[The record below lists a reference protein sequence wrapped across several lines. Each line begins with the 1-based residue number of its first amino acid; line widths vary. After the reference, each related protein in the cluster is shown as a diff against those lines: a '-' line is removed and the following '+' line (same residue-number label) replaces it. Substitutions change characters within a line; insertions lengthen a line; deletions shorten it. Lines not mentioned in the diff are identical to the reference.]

1 MFNDKFTRLGIDRR
15 KLITVATLALLAAC
29 KAVPG
34 GKVPPPTPPP
44 PDQPSA
50 NVLPTDLARHRV
62 ALLVP
67 LSGPNAAAGQSIAN
81 ASTMA
86 LLDTNA
92 QNLRIT
98 TYDTSAG
105 AGPAA
110 ARAIA
115 EGNELILGPL
125 MSDDIPAV
133 SAAARPAKV
142 PVISYSNDEQR
153 AARDVL
159 IMGNLPSQSVART
172 IAYARAQG
180 ATRFG
185 ALVPVGEYGQRSS
198 AALVASVREQGGT
211 VAAMES
217 YDRSQAALAAAA
229 RRLRAKGGYD
239 AVLIADG
246 GRMSAQ
252 AGPILKAGPGGTAR
266 ILGSEL
272 WSGESVIPATPALAG
287 AWYSAVSDSRWRQ
300 FTDSYRNR
308 FGSAPYRI
316 ATLGYDSVL
325 LTLRVAR
332 EWKPKAAFPTAR
344 LFDRDGFLGLD
355 GAFRFRANGA
365 IQRALEVR
373 QVRSGGVDVVS
384 AAPDKFGD

>member
-1 MFNDKFTRLGIDRR
+1 MFQLRIDRR
-15 KLITVATLALLAAC
+15 KLATMATVALLAAC
-29 KAVPG
+29 TTGPGPKA
-34 GKVPPPTPPP
+34 PPP
-44 PDQPSA
+44 PPPPEPTS
-50 NVLPTDLARHRV
+50 NNLPTDTMRHRI

-67 LSGPNAAAGQSIAN
+67 LSGPNGGAGQSIAN

-98 TYDTSAG
+98 TYDTSTG
-105 AGPAA
+105 AASAA

-115 EGNELILGPL
+115 DGNKLILGPL

-133 SAAARPAKV
+133 SAAARAAHV

-153 AARDVL
+153 AARDTL
-159 IMGNLPSQSVART
+159 IMGNLPSESVWRT
-172 IAYARAQG
+172 VAYARAQG
-180 ATRFG
+180 VNRFA

-198 AALVASVREQGGT
+198 SALVAAVREEGGT
-211 VAAMES
+211 ITAMER
-217 YDRSQAALAAAA
+217 YDRSSASVVTAAH
-229 RRLRAKGGYD
+229 RLHDRGGYD

-252 AGPILKAGPGGTAR
+252 AAPILKAGSGGTTR
-266 ILGSEL
+266 LLGSEL
-272 WSGESVIPATPALAG
+272 WSGESLVNASPALSG
-287 AWYSAVSDSRWRQ
+287 AWYSAISDARWRQ
-300 FTDSYRNR
+300 FIDSYRNR
-308 FGSAPYRI
+308 FGSQPYRI

-332 EWKPKAAFPTAR
+332 EWRPGTTFPTAR

-355 GAFRFRANGA
+355 GAFRFRSSGA

-384 AAPDKFGD
+384 PAPSRFEE

>member
-1 MFNDKFTRLGIDRR
+1 MFNLRIDRR
-15 KLITVATLALLAAC
+15 KLVTLATVALLAAC
-29 KAVPG
+29 KVVPTSN
-34 GKVPPPTPPP
+34 VPPPPPP
-44 PDQPSA
+44 EQPNA
-50 NVLPTDLARHRV
+50 NVLPTDTLRHRI

-67 LSGPNAAAGQSIAN
+67 LSGPNGAAGQAIAN

-105 AGPAA
+105 AAA
-110 ARAIA
+110 AATKAIA
-115 EGNELILGPL
+115 EGNKLILGPL

-133 SAAARPAKV
+133 SAAARTARV

-153 AARDVL
+153 AARDTL
-159 IMGNLPSQSVART
+159 IMGSLPSESVART
-172 IAYARAQG
+172 VAYARSQG
-180 ATRFG
+180 VTRFG
-185 ALVPVGEYGQRSS
+185 ALIPVGEYGQRSS
-198 AALVASVREQGGT
+198 AALVSAVRAHGGT
-211 VAAMES
+211 IAAMES
-217 YDRSQAALAAAA
+217 YDRSLLAIQQAA
-229 RRLRAKGGYD
+229 RRLRDKGGFD

-252 AGPILKAGPGGTAR
+252 AGPVLKAVGNNGVR
-266 ILGSEL
+266 LLGSEL
-272 WSGESVIPATPALAG
+272 WSGESLVTASPALAG
-287 AWYSAVSDSRWRQ
+287 AWYSAISDSRWRQ

-308 FGSAPYRI
+308 FGTPPYRI

-332 EWKPKAAFPTAR
+332 EWKPGTVFPTAR
-344 LFDRDGFLGLD
+344 LFDPNGFLGLD
-355 GAFRFRANGA
+355 GAFRFRAGGA

-373 QVRSGGVDVVS
+373 QVRVGGVDVVS
-384 AAPDKFGD
+384 AAPGKFEN

>member
-1 MFNDKFTRLGIDRR
+1 MFNYRIDRR
-15 KLITVATLALLAAC
+15 KLVTLATVALLAAC
-29 KAVPG
+29 KTVPIAR
-34 GKVPPPTPPP
+34 PPTTPLPE
-44 PDQPSA
+44 QPNA
-50 NVLPTDLARHRV
+50 NVLPTDLQRHRV

-98 TYDTSAG
+98 TYDTSTG
-105 AGPAA
+105 AGSAA

-115 EGNELILGPL
+115 DGNKLILGPL

-133 SAAARPAKV
+133 AAAARPARV

-153 AARDVL
+153 ASRDIL
-159 IMGNLPSQSVART
+159 IMGNLPSQSVGRT
-172 IAYARAQG
+172 VAYARAQG
-180 ATRFG
+180 ARSFA

-198 AALVASVREQGGT
+198 AALIAAVREQGGT

-217 YDRSQAALAAAA
+217 YDRSAASLTAAA
-229 RRLRAKGGYD
+229 RRLRDKGGYD

-252 AGPILKAGPGGTAR
+252 AGPILKSGAGATTR
-266 ILGSEL
+266 LLGSEL
-272 WSGESVIPATPALAG
+272 WSGESLVAATPALAG
-287 AWYSAVSDSRWRQ
+287 AWYSAISDTRWNQ

-308 FGSAPYRI
+308 FGSQPYRI
-316 ATLGYDSVL
+316 ATFGYDSVL

-332 EWKPKAAFPTAR
+332 EWRPGTIFPTAR
-344 LFDRDGFLGLD
+344 LFDHDGFLGLD
-355 GAFRFRANGA
+355 GAFRFRSNGA
-365 IQRALEVR
+365 IERALEVR

-384 AAPDKFGD
+384 AAPAKFAD